1 MLPNLLLLLAP
12 LAAAPATPAAP
23 AMQSP
28 ATFPGATLGESL
40 ARVTERDGRVSFT
53 PRSAVLAQRALERLD
68 PQRAPL
74 APGSVLE
81 WSEALFALGAGGD
94 VSARAGLGDLAA
106 EAGSQPQGLAAI
118 LALGALG
125 PRLGS
130 ARQDLLD
137 WAREDDETRR
147 RHALLALFM
156 ADPAAG
162 RTLASELAEADSFAA
177 ALAAHEAPALLP
189 EDPCVRRWY
198 ALRLGAAQSFGL
210 VDGRPWSE
218 TKTEQL
224 SRDRAFLEEWI
235 LGELSFSMGQA
246 ERDHLL
252 ALLLEDPTPARVR
265 AAVRLMP
272 DTVEALVKNQLWAP
286 RGDAGWRE
294 LALGALQGGGPRSFP
309 AVLTACLE
317 VPAARWLALPAV
329 ARGDV
334 QLELDLDAAFR
345 SDDSGVLL
353 DVLLGS
359 GASDRASSLQ
369 ALAALASFGDPE
381 VEAEALVV
389 RARLG
394 DGTAHKELVGAME
407 DWSAGTPTAYASY
420 VPASLMRHRR
430 GVFVVDLCEALVDT
444 LTLGAPGRIACLA
457 ILRLGGRSAATSDL
471 LAEAARAARGT
482 PGRDL
487 ALEAL
492 GHFPSEEELQ
502 FVIAEFP
509 PRFRGPVDVVLA
521 GALLRAGRVEVEPL
535 LSAALWEGSM
545 QLSTLAAAL
554 SLEHLGSS
562 RLMLWGLEPPAG
574 ASREDV
580 RRVGYALGQ
589 LGGMPI
595 VEEIARR
602 LGTAGGTDRPLL
614 QGALLGALGTRTHQ

>member
-1 MLPNLLLLLAP
+1 
-12 LAAAPATPAAP
+12 
-23 AMQSP
+23 
-28 ATFPGATLGESL
+28 
-40 ARVTERDGRVSFT
+40 
-53 PRSAVLAQRALERLD
+53 
-68 PQRAPL
+68 
-74 APGSVLE
+74 
-81 WSEALFALGAGGD
+81 
-94 VSARAGLGDLAA
+94 
-106 EAGSQPQGLAAI
+106 
-118 LALGALG
+118 
-125 PRLGS
+125 
-130 ARQDLLD
+130 
-137 WAREDDETRR
+137 
-147 RHALLALFM
+147 
-156 ADPAAG
+156 
-162 RTLASELAEADSFAA
+162 
-177 ALAAHEAPALLP
+177 
-189 EDPCVRRWY
+189 
-198 ALRLGAAQSFGL
+198 
-210 VDGRPWSE
+210 
-218 TKTEQL
+218 
-224 SRDRAFLEEWI
+224 
-235 LGELSFSMGQA
+235 
-246 ERDHLL
+246 
-252 ALLLEDPTPARVR
+252 
-265 AAVRLMP
+265 
-272 DTVEALVKNQLWAP
+272 
-286 RGDAGWRE
+286 
-294 LALGALQGGGPRSFP
+294 
-309 AVLTACLE
+309 
-317 VPAARWLALPAV
+317 
-329 ARGDV
+329 
-334 QLELDLDAAFR
+334 
-345 SDDSGVLL
+345 
-353 DVLLGS
+353 
-359 GASDRASSLQ
+359 
-369 ALAALASFGDPE
+369 
-381 VEAEALVV
+381 
-389 RARLG
+389 
-394 DGTAHKELVGAME
+394 ME